1 MTDNSEL
8 LTFIDEES
16 DTAAAGAATENLAP
30 WRILIVDDDADIHE
44 ATRFA
49 LRDVM
54 ILDRPLDLLH
64 ADSAA
69 AALAVLEQE
78 KDIAVI
84 LLDVVMETATAGLDL
99 VELLRTRLGLVN
111 TRIIL
116 RTGQPGHAP
125 EIDTVRKYDIND
137 YHTKSELTRNRLF
150 VALSTAIRAYDQ
162 FKRAAV
168 LTERLHSQAFVDALV
183 NLPNRNS
190 FIEALDS
197 RLAREGG
204 QGYLLALL
212 DIDQFAEINDMFGH
226 GYADRLL
233 QAISRR
239 LEEQVGG
246 DAYIA
251 RVGTDTFGLLGPLEK
266 LSPARLGEL
275 FSTPFM
281 LDMVDMT
288 NHNEHVVSIA
298 TGLVKLEETH
308 GGGADCLKDASIAV
322 KHAKARGQG
331 QTAWF
336 TPAIGHE
343 TRERTRLLHALREA
357 YNYDRL
363 FPVYQPQVCL
373 ETGRIIGFEALMRW
387 RTAEGT
393 FVPPDAF
400 IPVAENSG
408 LVVGLGTWILRMALR
423 AAGDLRQAGL
433 ENFHIAVNVSVVQFR
448 QPDFLATLDAALLE
462 TGIAPENLELE
473 ITESV
478 AMMGAE
484 CIVEIFSALKQRGIA
499 LAIDDFGT
507 GFSSLAYLDQLPADR
522 IKIDRSFVTALETG
536 QRGARI
542 AEMVIPL
549 GRKLG
554 MKVLAE
560 GIENDWQAA
569 RLKELGCDEGQGY
582 LYARPMPLPDVLQ
595 WVKARR
601 ENPS

>member
-1 MTDNSEL
+1 MADSSEL
-8 LTFIDEES
+8 LTFIEEES
-16 DTAAAGAATENLAP
+16 GPAAVGTATEGVNP

-49 LRDVM
+49 LQDVM

-69 AALAVLEQE
+69 AALALLEQE

-99 VELLRTRLGLVN
+99 VEQLRTRLSLVN

-137 YHTKSELTRNRLF
+137 YHTKSELTRNRLY
-150 VALSTAIRAYDQ
+150 VVLSTAIRAYDQ
-162 FKRAAV
+162 FERAAV

-190 FIEALDS
+190 FIKALD
-197 RLAREGG
+197 RHLAQEGG

-233 QAISRR
+233 QAISQR
-239 LEEQVGG
+239 LEDRLGG
-246 DAYIA
+246 DAYIG
-251 RVGTDTFGLLGPLEK
+251 RVGTDTFGLLGRLEK
-266 LSPARLGEL
+266 LSPARLSEL

-281 LDMVDMT
+281 LD
-288 NHNEHVVSIA
+288 HNEHVVSIA
-298 TGLVKLEETH
+298 TGLVRLEETH

-373 ETGRIIGFEALMRW
+373 DTGRIIGFEALMRW
-387 RTAEGT
+387 RTAEGK
-393 FVPPDAF
+393 FVPPDTF

-433 ENFHIAVNVSVVQFR
+433 ENFHMAVNVSVVQFR
-448 QPDFLATLDAALLE
+448 QADFLATLDAALLE

-484 CIVEIFSALKQRGIA
+484 CIVAIFSALKERGIA

-582 LYARPMPLPDVLQ
+582 LYGRPMPLPDVLQ
-595 WVKARR
+595 WVKARL